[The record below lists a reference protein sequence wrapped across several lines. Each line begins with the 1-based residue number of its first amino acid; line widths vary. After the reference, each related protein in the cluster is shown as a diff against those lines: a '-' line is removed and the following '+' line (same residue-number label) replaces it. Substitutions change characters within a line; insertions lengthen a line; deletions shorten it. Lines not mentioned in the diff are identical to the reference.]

1 MGRVYNTVEPA
12 SFPTLEETLVTL
24 YGALLRSTKCEGK
37 DVLHEPPSGR
47 AVVRTVEAW
56 SSGVAC

>member
-1 MGRVYNTVEPA
+1 MGRVCNTVEPA
-12 SFPTLEETLVTL
+12 SFPPLEETLVTL
-24 YGALLRSTKCEGK
+24 YGALRRSTKCEGK

-47 AVVRTVEAW
+47 AVVRTVEAS

>member
-1 MGRVYNTVEPA
+1 MGRIYNTVESA

-24 YGALLRSTKCEGK
+24 YGALRRSTKCEGK
-37 DVLHEPPSGR
+37 EVLHEQPSGR
-47 AVVRTVEAW
+47 AVVRTVKTR